1 MIALKRAKSSEVVR
15 MTLHPEFITEYADTS
30 LFEAGFHKPEDGY
43 EFLEDS
49 EFQAELALNETR
61 HEQFLQEKR
70 QRELQQQAEAAA
82 RAELEEQQRIAD
94 LLVQHADFIQWK
106 VAQGSTQEDAEQ
118 YVISTFG
125 AIP

>member
-1 MIALKRAKSSEVVR
+1 MIAFKRAKSSSSTVSS
-15 MTLHPEFITEYADTS
+15 LHPEFITEYANIN
-30 LFEAGFHKPEDGY
+30 LFPENFHKPEDGY

-49 EFQAELALNETR
+49 EFQAELTLNETR

-82 RAELEEQQRIAD
+82 KAELEEQQRIAD